1 MRASHKLERVSVSCD
16 EPNLVP
22 NAGLLAPAL
31 IAQKLGVAEL
41 IDERLDLGVRPGAAN
56 SGAKA
61 LTVIGAALAG
71 GDCIEHVDVLRA
83 GAAGELFDNVRAAS
97 TVGTW
102 LRSFTWA
109 TIRMLDGVLRLVLAR
124 GPGGWAGPGASGRAG
139 HPGCPQHRL

>member
-1 MRASHKLERVSVSCD
+1 MRASHKLDRVSVSFD

-41 IDERLDLGVRPGAAN
+41 IDERVELGDRPGAAHG
-56 SGAKA
+56 GAKA
-61 LTVIGAALAG
+61 LTVVGTALAG
-71 GDCIEHVDVLRA
+71 GDSIEDVEVLRS
-83 GAAGELFDNVRAAS
+83 GAAPQVFDDARAPS

-109 TIRMLDGVLRLVLAR
+109 SVRMLDAVLRIVLERA
-124 GPGGWAGPGASGRAG
+124 WAAG
-139 HPGCPQHRL
+139 